1 MSSISM
7 SVLAVGTAMA
17 TRIRMGITVQMI
29 STLVLWT
36 SVVSASAPCDFRN
49 FTIE

>member
-1 MSSISM
+1 M
-7 SVLAVGTAMA
+7 
-17 TRIRMGITVQMI
+17 TVQMI

-36 SVVSASAPCDFRN
+36 SVVSASAPFERRN